1 METPVKK
8 DLREIVSR
16 HLSDFG
22 LPDLPFKRQ
31 NDTLTIQ
38 FEGLS
43 NDFPVHYL
51 IHELQKELK
60 GSDNYITGYE
70 SDINMKT
77 FFIITDPEQPLKLA
91 FNFQKREREV
101 GKEIVLFVKK
111 TMTDE
116 SLFIK
121 TIESLPFPVTV
132 ILTPSEKERVFGKLL
147 HERDLSF
154 GVLITPAIT
163 EELYKLSEDYTP
175 LRIRQTTNRLAIDFE
190 ASNNFL
196 IETTALKYRSATYDQ
211 VRTRIIAANKP
222 VFLADTLINLTSYDE
237 NEIKDRILKIMV
249 SLKPSRQE
257 IILFPFENLGLVSS
271 LIPTLSK
278 RSIRI
283 AELRR

>member
-8 DLREIVSR
+8 NLHEIVRR
-16 HLSDFG
+16 HFSDFG
-22 LPDLPFKRQ
+22 LPDVPFQTLR
-31 NDTLTIQ
+31 DTLTIQ
-38 FEGLS
+38 FESLS

-51 IHELQKELK
+51 IHELQKELR
-60 GSDNYITGYE
+60 GSDNYVTGIE
-70 SDINMKT
+70 SEINMRT
-77 FFIITDPEQPLKLA
+77 FFVITDEEEPLKIV
-91 FNFQKREREV
+91 FNFQRSEQDIGR
-101 GKEIVLFVKK
+101 EIVLFVKK
-111 TMTDE
+111 NITDE
-116 SLFIK
+116 SLFIN

-132 ILTPSEKERVFGKLL
+132 ILTPSERERVFGKLL
-147 HERDLSF
+147 HEHDLSF

-163 EELYKLSEDYTP
+163 EELYKLSEEYTP

-190 ASNNFL
+190 KSNNFL
-196 IETTALKYRSATYDQ
+196 IETAAVKYRSATYDQ
-211 VRTRIIAANKP
+211 IRKRIIAANKP

-237 NEIKDRILKIMV
+237 SEIRERILKIVV

-257 IILFPFENLGLVSS
+257 IILFPFENLNLVSS